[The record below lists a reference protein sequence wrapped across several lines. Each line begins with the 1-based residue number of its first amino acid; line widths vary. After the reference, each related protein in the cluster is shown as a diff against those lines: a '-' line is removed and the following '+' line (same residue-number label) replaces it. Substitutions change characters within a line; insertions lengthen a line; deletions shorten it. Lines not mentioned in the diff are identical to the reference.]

1 MSREVRPLASTGSL
15 VLWGTVVLVATAVS
29 AAVPLA
35 AEGGAPLQIPRHRVD
50 IARADRD
57 ELALLP
63 GVGPAL
69 AARIV
74 SARARAPF
82 QSVDDL
88 ARVEGLG
95 DATLDGLRGDAVV
108 GGRDRR

>member
-1 MSREVRPLASTGSL
+1 
-15 VLWGTVVLVATAVS
+15 VLWGTVVLVVTAVS

-35 AEGGAPLQIPRHRVD
+35 AEGGEPLRIPRHRVD

-82 QSVDDL
+82 RSVDDL
-88 ARVEGLG
+88 ARVDGLG
-95 DATLDGLRGDAVV
+95 DATLDGLRGDAFV